1 MNSENTPDIYV
12 KLALMNQTK
21 EVKRKKTQI
30 IKKNINPAF
39 QESFNFKADEN
50 DIETIGVRV
59 TAMQH
64 MPFPEKGRKIA
75 ILGYSFRSMSK
86 LSQSIT
92 LTLLLQYK
100 QKTQYILYVKLN
112 QNELV

>member
-1 MNSENTPDIYV
+1 MTFFFQSVNSENTPDIYV

-64 MPFPEKGRKIA
+64 MPFPEKGRNIFYRLIIMFYSLFA
-75 ILGYSFRSMSK
+75 IIQSTFFRLIRRTALPKENIYM
-86 LSQSIT
+86 L
-92 LTLLLQYK
+92 
-100 QKTQYILYVKLN
+100 
-112 QNELV
+112 

>member
-1 MNSENTPDIYV
+1 MTFFFQSVNSENTPDIYV

-75 ILGYSFRSMSK
+75 ILGYHQIYIYTGIPRF
-86 LSQSIT
+86 
-92 LTLLLQYK
+92 TLLMWRHK
-100 QKTQYILYVKLN
+100 
-112 QNELV
+112 

>member
-1 MNSENTPDIYV
+1 MSQTIDLQNQFIYFCY
-12 KLALMNQTK
+12 LQ

-64 MPFPEKGRKIA
+64 MPFPEKGRKIP
-75 ILGYSFRSMSK
+75 IIRER
-86 LSQSIT
+86 
-92 LTLLLQYK
+92 
-100 QKTQYILYVKLN
+100 VHR
-112 QNELV
+112 NENFVEINPV

>member
-1 MNSENTPDIYV
+1 M
-12 KLALMNQTK
+12 
-21 EVKRKKTQI
+21 KRKKTQI

-64 MPFPEKGRKIA
+64 MPFPEKGRNIH
-75 ILGYSFRSMSK
+75 ILHFLKGEKFSSMS
-86 LSQSIT
+86 
-92 LTLLLQYK
+92 
-100 QKTQYILYVKLN
+100 
-112 QNELV
+112 

>member
-1 MNSENTPDIYV
+1 M
-12 KLALMNQTK
+12 
-21 EVKRKKTQI
+21 KRKKTQI

-64 MPFPEKGRKIA
+64 MPFPEKGRKIFYRLIIMFYSLFA
-75 ILGYSFRSMSK
+75 IIQSTFFRLIRRTALPK
-86 LSQSIT
+86 ENI
-92 LTLLLQYK
+92 
-100 QKTQYILYVKLN
+100 YID
-112 QNELV
+112 